1 MHEWARVVRASRVY
15 PPDFGRGLCCSNVR
29 CRKYSSRSVTV
40 ATSLCLSL
48 LFSFWMLRTVSTCY
62 VESNGENCSLSRDR
76 CSVFINLLNL
86 HVFLSRLDMFIAAFT
101 FVWKMYALPWILEYW
116 MQNGSQNEILFR
128 YPFHLFI
135 ITVKFLNK
143 KKAHPYLKFTLDRV
157 EKLMSLI

>member
-1 MHEWARVVRASRVY
+1 
-15 PPDFGRGLCCSNVR
+15 
-29 CRKYSSRSVTV
+29 
-40 ATSLCLSL
+40 
-48 LFSFWMLRTVSTCY
+48 
-62 VESNGENCSLSRDR
+62 
-76 CSVFINLLNL
+76 
-86 HVFLSRLDMFIAAFT
+86 
-101 FVWKMYALPWILEYW
+101 